1 MPSPPSLSVVTVTYN
16 SREEVARG
24 LPPLV
29 EQLGDGDELIVVD
42 NASTDGTPGIVRE
55 LAPGA
60 TVIQTGENLGYAGG
74 CNAGAA
80 QAHGDV
86 LLFLNPDAVAAPGFA
101 EAIRR
106 PLAEGYDWDAWMG
119 LVTQD
124 GGTTVNT
131 SGNVVHFTGL
141 AWTGQTGRPVSEVE
155 AAPHAVTYLSG
166 ACLAITREAWERVG
180 GYSPEFF
187 LYHEDL
193 DLSLR
198 VRMAGGAIGIEPSAR
213 VDHAYEFA
221 KGAYKWRWM
230 ERNRWA
236 TLVRLY
242 PGALLVLIAPALL
255 ATELAI
261 LAAATAGGWA
271 PEKLGA
277 MRDALHSL
285 PRLLRERRAIRRTRQ
300 VSAGTFASWLSADL
314 SSPYF
319 GAVTRSLPVR
329 LALRAYWGLVRG
341 LLRSG

>member
-1 MPSPPSLSVVTVTYN
+1 MAPAPTLSIVTVTYN
-16 SREEVARG
+16 SRDEIDRG
-24 LPPLV
+24 LPALLG
-29 EQLGDGDELIVVD
+29 QLGEGDELIVVD
-42 NASTDGTPGIVRE
+42 NASTDGTAGAVRE

-60 TVIQTGENLGYAGG
+60 TVIESGENAGYAGG
-74 CNAGAA
+74 CNLGAESAG
-80 QAHGDV
+80 GDV
-86 LLFLNPDAVAAPGFA
+86 LVFLNPDAVAAPGFA
-101 EAIRR
+101 AAIRR
-106 PLAEGYDWDAWMG
+106 PVAEDYGWDAWMG

-124 GGTTVNT
+124 GGARVNT

-141 AWTGQTGRPVSEVE
+141 AWTGQTGRPVEEVDS
-155 AAPHAVTYLSG
+155 APHEVAYLSG
-166 ACLAITREAWERVG
+166 ACLAITREAWRRLG

-198 VRMAGGAIGIEPSAR
+198 VRLAGGSIGIEPSAR

-255 ATELAI
+255 VTELAI

-271 PEKLGA
+271 PEKAGA
-277 MRDALHSL
+277 MRDALRSL
-285 PRLLRERRAIRRTRQ
+285 PRLLRERRAIKRTRT
-300 VSAGTFASWLSADL
+300 VGAGTFASWLTADL

-319 GAVTRSLPVR
+319 GGVTRAAPVR
-329 LALRAYWGLVRG
+329 WGLRAYWGLVRA
-341 LLRSG
+341 LLGSG